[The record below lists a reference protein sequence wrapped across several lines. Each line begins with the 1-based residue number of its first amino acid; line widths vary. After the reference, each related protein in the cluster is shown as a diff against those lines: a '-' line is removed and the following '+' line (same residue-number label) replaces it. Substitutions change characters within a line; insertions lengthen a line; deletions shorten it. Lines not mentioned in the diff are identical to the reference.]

1 VVRKYLPALLLL
13 LTTHGVM
20 AQGYCAAPAPPPPL
34 NGAEASAEQLREAIA
49 NARNFIGQANLY
61 ENCLRDELKAAQD
74 RDAANTELDKDTA
87 VRIATNRRLK
97 DKVSSD
103 AASAMDAYKKAHAD

>member
-1 VVRKYLPALLLL
+1 MLLLAP
-13 LTTHGVM
+13 HGVL
-20 AQGYCAAPAPPPPL
+20 AQGLCVAPAPPLPL

-61 ENCLRDELKAAQD
+61 ENCLLDELKAAQD
-74 RDAANTELDKDTA
+74 RDAQSSDLDKDTA
-87 VRIATNRRLK
+87 VRIAANRRLK

-103 AASAMDAYKKAHAD
+103 AVSAMDAYKKAHAD